1 MRRTLSGILVL
12 LAMVSAGCDND
23 VENATTPT
31 TPAPTVTETFTGNVT
46 INGAAT
52 HTFVVTA
59 AGTVTATLTEITPD
73 NTKTVGFS
81 LGNWN
86 GTSCQVVMSK
96 DDAIQANAL
105 IGTASGQGLLCA
117 RIYDVGKFTETIGYT
132 ITIVH
137 P

>member
-12 LAMVSAGCDND
+12 LAVVSAGCDND

-31 TPAPTVTETFTGNVT
+31 TPAPTVTETFTGNVNV
-46 INGAAT
+46 NGAVT
-52 HTFVVTA
+52 HTFAVTA
-59 AGTVTATLTEITPD
+59 AGTVTATLTEITPL
-73 NTKTVGFS
+73 NTVTVGFS
-81 LGNWN
+81 LGTWN

-105 IGTASGQGLLCA
+105 IGTASGQGFLCA
-117 RIYDVGKFTETIGYT
+117 RVYDVGKFTEAIGYT
-132 ITIVH
+132 ITVVH